1 MIFKVECTF
10 TLKKKLAKS
19 NDFRVNIVP
28 SLADTRICDVTSVT
42 NQSEATEASN
52 NCYVN
57 LTLFMMLKGFI
68 LRHPK

>member
-1 MIFKVECTF
+1 MQVPE
-10 TLKKKLAKS
+10 
-19 NDFRVNIVP
+19 NPDFRVTIVP
-28 SLADTRICDVTSVT
+28 SLAAIYRICDVTSVT

-68 LRHPK
+68 LRHPKSQNESK